1 MMQCFSKK
9 QVLNILVLAFLQFV
23 VLSVK
28 SQSAGDGGSMPG
40 ADTTKVNALLQETK
54 TYFSSDT
61 AKAFALSNQAK
72 AMAQS
77 IGFKKGEA
85 LALKNTG
92 IVYYFQGMHIEAL
105 DFYNQSLQV
114 FLEMKDN
121 SGIANLYSNIGV
133 VYYDRGD
140 DTKALENYLQSLR
153 YSEQAG
159 DKFRILIALNNVGGV
174 YFIKPATYDKALE
187 YYLKALQLCEEL
199 DKQTELGAISVN
211 IGSIYYERNE
221 NAKALEFFN
230 KALKAYGDSEGS
242 LNAYNALGKVYNKT
256 GQYELAL
263 RNHNAAVSLA
273 EKFNSKM
280 GQVQSLMGL
289 GNVYVKKGEFNTAL
303 IQYNKAE
310 TIALEIQ
317 ANHELKDLYQ
327 EMAKAYSHTA
337 NYKKAFDYQ
346 TLYSGIKDTLYDIE
360 TDKKLGTLQFDF
372 DLQKKQGEINLLTKD
387 KALTD
392 QKLKRQQLMKT
403 AATIGLV
410 LVMLIALLIYRNYRA
425 KVKTHRIVDRQKAEI
440 EGLLLNILPQE
451 VATELQVK
459 GKSEPRYFESVSVM
473 FTDFKGFTAIA
484 DKMQPQDLVEEL
496 STCFVVFDEIMEKY
510 NLEKIKTIGDAYMC
524 AGGIPT
530 PDENHVDNMI
540 KAAIEMRNYALRHN
554 QKRMDA
560 GLVPWEMR
568 IGIHVGPIVA
578 GVVGKRKYAYDIWG
592 STVNIAS
599 RMESNGEPG
608 KINISSSVYEMVKD
622 QFTCTYRGKIYAKNI
637 GDIDMYFLEG
647 RAGIP
652 KEEIAEEGQAVVV
665 DINAYSEKNE

>member
-1 MMQCFSKK
+1 MAVKAFIIGSSF
-9 QVLNILVLAFLQFV
+9 ILLT
-23 VLSVK
+23 LSGFT
-28 SQSAGDGGSMPG
+28 QAAGDAGSLPTG
-40 ADTTKVNALLQETK
+40 DTVKVNALLQQTK
-54 TYFSSDT
+54 EFFSSDT
-61 AKAFALSNQAK
+61 GKAFALSSQAK
-72 AMAQS
+72 TMAQA

-92 IVYYFQGMHIEAL
+92 IVYYFQGMYIEAL
-105 DFYNQSLQV
+105 DFYKQSLQV
-114 FLEMKDN
+114 FLDIKDN

-153 YSEQAG
+153 YSELAG

-174 YFIKPATYDKALE
+174 YFIKSATYDKALE
-187 YYLKALQLCEEL
+187 FYLKALQLCEEL

-221 NAKALEFFN
+221 NAKALEYFN
-230 KALKAYGDSEGS
+230 KALKAYGDTEGS

-256 GQYELAL
+256 GQFELAL
-263 RNHNAAVSLA
+263 QNHNAAVTLA

-280 GQVQSLMGL
+280 GQVQSRMGL
-289 GNVYVKKGEFNTAL
+289 GNVYVKKGDYVTAL
-303 IQYNKAE
+303 NQFAKAE
-310 TIALEIQ
+310 STALEIE

-327 EMAKAYSHTA
+327 EMAIAFSRTG
-337 NYKKAFDYQ
+337 NYKKAFEYQ
-346 TLYSGIKDTLYDIE
+346 SLYSAITAEIYNKE
-360 TDKKLGTLQFDF
+360 TDKKIGTLQFDF

-403 AATIGLV
+403 AATVGLV
-410 LVMLIALLIYRNYRA
+410 LVMLIALLIYRNYRI
-425 KVKTHRIVDRQKAEI
+425 KVKTHRIVDKQKGEI
-440 EGLLLNILPQE
+440 EGLLLNILPEE
-451 VATELQVK
+451 VAKELQTT
-459 GKSEPRYFESVSVM
+459 GKSEPKYFESVSVM
-473 FTDFKGFTAIA
+473 FTDFKGFTTIA
-484 DKMQPQDLVEEL
+484 DKMQPQELVEEL
-496 STCFVVFDEIMEKY
+496 STCFVAFDEVMEKY

-530 PDENHVDNMI
+530 PDENHVENMI
-540 KAAIEMRNYALRHN
+540 KAGIELRNYALRHN

-560 GLVPWEMR
+560 GLVPWELR

-599 RMESNGEPG
+599 RMESNGQPG
-608 KINISSSVYEMVKD
+608 KINVSSSIYELVKD
-622 QFTCTYRGKIYAKNI
+622 KFECVYRGKINAKNI

-647 RAGIP
+647 KIGHS
-652 KEEIAEEGQAVVV
+652 KEEIAEYDPLVGKERSVKSDV
-665 DINAYSEKNE
+665 

>member
-1 MMQCFSKK
+1 MGIKELMIGTSFLLLTFSGYG
-9 QVLNILVLAFLQFV
+9 QASGDVG
-23 VLSVK
+23 
-28 SQSAGDGGSMPG
+28 SAPAG
-40 ADTTKVNALLQETK
+40 
-54 TYFSSDT
+54 DT
-61 AKAFALSNQAK
+61 AKVNMLLQQSKENFSTDPEK
-72 AMAQS
+72 AMRLASEAKQLAVA
-77 IGFKKGEA
+77 IRFKKGEA

-92 IVYYFQGMHIEAL
+92 IVYYFQGKHIEAL
-105 DFYNQSLQV
+105 EYYNLSLEV
-114 FLEMKDN
+114 FKEMKDN

-153 YSEQAG
+153 YSELAG

-211 IGSIYYERNE
+211 IGSIYYERND
-221 NAKALEFFN
+221 NAKALVYFN

-242 LNAYNALGKVYNKT
+242 LNAYNALGKAYNKA
-256 GQYELAL
+256 GQFELAL
-263 RNHNAAVSLA
+263 KNHNAALGLA
-273 EKFNSKM
+273 VKLNNKM
-280 GQVQSLMGL
+280 GIIQSRMGL
-289 GNVYVKKGEFNTAL
+289 GNVYVKKADFTTAL
-303 IQYNKAE
+303 SQYTQAE
-310 TIALEIQ
+310 SAALELQ

-337 NYKKAFDYQ
+337 NYKKAFEYQ
-346 TLYSGIKDTLYDIE
+346 SLYSGIKDTLYNAE

-392 QKLKRQQLMKT
+392 QKLKRQQLMKS
-403 AATIGLV
+403 AAIVGLV
-410 LVMLIALLIYRNYRA
+410 LVMLIALLIYRNYRI

-440 EGLLLNILPQE
+440 EGLLLNILPEE
-451 VATELQVK
+451 VASELQAT
-459 GKSEPRYFESVSVM
+459 GKSEPRYYESVSVM
-473 FTDFKGFTAIA
+473 FTDFKGFTSIA
-484 DKMQPQDLVEEL
+484 DKMAPQDLVEEL
-496 STCFVVFDEIMEKY
+496 STCFVAFDEIMEKY

-530 PDENHVDNMI
+530 PDKNHVENI
-540 KAAIEMRNYALRHN
+540 INAGIELRNYALRHN
-554 QKRMDA
+554 QKRRDA

-568 IGIHVGPIVA
+568 IGIHVGPVVA

-599 RMESNGEPG
+599 RMESNGQPG
-608 KINISSSVYEMVKD
+608 KINVSSSVFELVKEKFD
-622 QFTCTYRGKIYAKNI
+622 CSYRGKINAKNI

-647 RAGIP
+647 RAGHP
-652 KEEIAEEGQAVVV
+652 KEEIAEIDPQVERKPSAT
-665 DINAYSEKNE
+665 S

>member
-1 MMQCFSKK
+1 MTNCFSKK
-9 QVLNILVLAFLQFV
+9 RIVFVLTLVLLQFV
-23 VLSVK
+23 VIPGR
-28 SQSAGDGGSMPG
+28 SQSAGDAGSVPG

-54 TYFSSDT
+54 AFFSSDT
-61 AKAFALSNQAK
+61 AKAFALSDQAR

-85 LALKNTG
+85 LALKNKG
-92 IVYYFQGMHIEAL
+92 IVYYFQGKHIEAL

-153 YSEQAG
+153 YSELAG

-174 YFIKPATYDKALE
+174 YFIKPATYGKALE
-187 YYLKALQLCEEL
+187 YYEKALKLCEEL

-211 IGSIYYERNE
+211 IGSIYYERNDYT
-221 NAKALEFFN
+221 KALLYFN
-230 KALKAYGDSEGS
+230 KALKAYGDTEGS

-256 GQYELAL
+256 GQFDLAL
-263 RNHNAAVSLA
+263 RNHNAALSLS

-280 GQVQSLMGL
+280 GQVQSRMGL
-289 GNVYVKKGEFNTAL
+289 GNVYVTKGDYTTAL
-303 IQYNKAE
+303 NQFAKAE
-310 TIALEIQ
+310 STALEIQ

-327 EMAKAYSHTA
+327 EMAKTFSQTG
-337 NYKKAFDYQ
+337 NYKKAFEYQ
-346 TLYSGIKDTLYDIE
+346 SLYSAITATIFNSE
-360 TDKKLGTLQFDF
+360 TERKIGTLQFES
-372 DLQKKQGEINLLTKD
+372 DLREKQDAINLLTKD

-392 QKLKRQQLMKT
+392 QQLKRQQLMKT
-403 AATIGLV
+403 AATVGLV
-410 LVMLIALLIYRNYRA
+410 LVLLIALLIYRNYRI
-425 KVKTHRIVDRQKAEI
+425 KVKTHRIVDKQKGEI
-440 EGLLLNILPQE
+440 EGLLLNILPEE
-451 VATELQVK
+451 VAKELQTT
-459 GKSEPRYFESVSVM
+459 GKSEPKYFESVSVM

-484 DKMQPQDLVEEL
+484 DKMQPQELVEEL

-530 PDENHVDNMI
+530 PDENHVENMI
-540 KAAIEMRNYALRHN
+540 RAGIEMRNYALRHN

-599 RMESNGEPG
+599 RMESNGQPG
-608 KINISSSVYEMVKD
+608 KINISSSVYELVKD
-622 QFTCTYRGKIYAKNI
+622 RFECSYRGKINAKNI

-647 RAGIP
+647 RVGHP
-652 KEEIAEEGQAVVV
+652 KEEMAEYDPQVEQQGVV
-665 DINAYSEKNE
+665 SGE

>member
-1 MMQCFSKK
+1 MMHCFKK
-9 QVLNILVLAFLQFV
+9 KGVITILVFVLLQLVVLNGR
-23 VLSVK
+23 
-28 SQSAGDGGSMPG
+28 SQSDGNAGSVPG
-40 ADTTKVNALLQETK
+40 ADTVKVNALLQETK
-54 TYFSSDT
+54 SFFSSDPD
-61 AKAFALSNQAK
+61 KAFALSDQAK
-72 AMAQS
+72 KMAQS

-92 IVYYFQGMHIEAL
+92 IVYYFQGKHIEAL

-153 YSEQAG
+153 YSELAG

-221 NAKALEFFN
+221 NAKALVYFN
-230 KALKAYGDSEGS
+230 KALKAYGDTEGS

-256 GQYELAL
+256 GQFDLAL
-263 RNHNAAVSLA
+263 RNHTAAVSLA

-280 GQVQSLMGL
+280 GQVQSRMGL
-289 GNVYVKKGEFNTAL
+289 GNVYVKKGDFVIAL
-303 IQYNKAE
+303 AQFSKAE
-310 TIALEIQ
+310 STALEIE
-317 ANHELKDLYQ
+317 ANHELKDLYK
-327 EMAKAYSHTA
+327 EMAIAFSKTS
-337 NYKKAFDYQ
+337 NYKKAFEYQ
-346 TLYSGIKDTLYDIE
+346 SLYSAITAKIYNTE
-360 TDKKLGTLQFDF
+360 TDKKIGTLQFDF
-372 DLQKKQGEINLLTKD
+372 DLQKKQTEINLLTKD

-425 KVKTHRIVDRQKAEI
+425 KVRTHRIVDRQKAEI

-530 PDENHVDNMI
+530 PDENHVGNMV

-608 KINISSSVYEMVKD
+608 KINVSSSVYELVKD
-622 QFTCTYRGKIYAKNI
+622 QFICTYRGKIYAKNI

-647 RAGIP
+647 SAGIP
-652 KEEIAEEGQAVVV
+652 KEEIADYV
-665 DINAYSEKNE
+665 DQRTGEKSVTLE

>member
-1 MMQCFSKK
+1 MITILKKMKFIKILTAVLLFISFS
-9 QVLNILVLAFLQFV
+9 QGYGQA
-23 VLSVK
+23 S
-28 SQSAGDGGSMPG
+28 GDAGSMPAG
-40 ADTTKVNALLQETK
+40 DTVKVNALLQQTK
-54 TYFSSDT
+54 EFFSSDPE
-61 AKAFALSNQAK
+61 KAFALSSQAK

-92 IVYYFQGMHIEAL
+92 IVYYFQGKHIEAL
-105 DFYNQSLQV
+105 EYYNLSLEV
-114 FLEMKDN
+114 FKEMKDN

-153 YSEQAG
+153 YSELAG

-211 IGSIYYERNE
+211 IGSIYYERND
-221 NAKALEFFN
+221 NAKALLYFN

-242 LNAYNALGKVYNKT
+242 LNAYNALGKAYNKA
-256 GQYELAL
+256 GQFDLAL
-263 RNHNAAVSLA
+263 KNHNAALGLA
-273 EKFNSKM
+273 VKLNNKM
-280 GQVQSLMGL
+280 GIIQSRMGL
-289 GNVYVKKGEFNTAL
+289 GNVYVKKADFTTAL
-303 IQYNKAE
+303 SQYTQAE
-310 TIALEIQ
+310 ATALELQ

-337 NYKKAFDYQ
+337 NYKKAFEYQ
-346 TLYSGIKDTLYDIE
+346 SLYSGIKDTLYNAE

-392 QKLKRQQLMKT
+392 QRLKRQQLMKT
-403 AATIGLV
+403 AAIVGLV
-410 LVMLIALLIYRNYRA
+410 LVMLIALLIYRNYRI

-440 EGLLLNILPQE
+440 EGLLLNILPEE
-451 VATELQVK
+451 VATELQTT
-459 GKSEPRYFESVSVM
+459 GKSEPRYYESVSVM

-484 DKMQPQDLVEEL
+484 DKMEPQDLVEEL
-496 STCFVVFDEIMEKY
+496 STCFVAFDEIMSKY

-530 PDENHVDNMI
+530 PDKNHVENI
-540 KAAIEMRNYALRHN
+540 INAGIELRNYALRHN
-554 QKRMDA
+554 QKRRDA

-568 IGIHVGPIVA
+568 IGIHVGPVVA

-599 RMESNGEPG
+599 RMESNGQPG
-608 KINISSSVYEMVKD
+608 KINVSSSVFELVKD
-622 QFTCTYRGKIYAKNI
+622 KFDCSYRGKINAKNI

-647 RAGIP
+647 RAGRP
-652 KEEIAEEGQAVVV
+652 KEEMAEGGEIIQS
-665 DINAYSEKNE
+665 SEMNNE

>member
-1 MMQCFSKK
+1 MIGTSFLLLTFSGYG
-9 QVLNILVLAFLQFV
+9 QASGDVG
-23 VLSVK
+23 
-28 SQSAGDGGSMPG
+28 SAPAG
-40 ADTTKVNALLQETK
+40 
-54 TYFSSDT
+54 DT
-61 AKAFALSNQAK
+61 AKVNMLLQQSKENFSTDPEK
-72 AMAQS
+72 AMRLASEAKQLAVA
-77 IGFKKGEA
+77 IRFKKGEA

-92 IVYYFQGMHIEAL
+92 IVYYFQGKHIEAL
-105 DFYNQSLQV
+105 EYYNLSLEV
-114 FLEMKDN
+114 FKEMKDN

-153 YSEQAG
+153 YSELAG

-211 IGSIYYERNE
+211 IGSIYYERND
-221 NAKALEFFN
+221 NAKALVYFN

-242 LNAYNALGKVYNKT
+242 LNAYNALGKAYNKA
-256 GQYELAL
+256 GQFELAL
-263 RNHNAAVSLA
+263 KNHNAALGLA
-273 EKFNSKM
+273 VKLNNKM
-280 GQVQSLMGL
+280 GIIQSRMGL
-289 GNVYVKKGEFNTAL
+289 GNVYVKKADFTTAL
-303 IQYNKAE
+303 SQYTQAE
-310 TIALEIQ
+310 SAALELQ

-337 NYKKAFDYQ
+337 NYKKAFEYQ
-346 TLYSGIKDTLYDIE
+346 SLYSGIKDTLYNAE

-392 QKLKRQQLMKT
+392 QKLKRQQLMKS
-403 AATIGLV
+403 AAIVGLV
-410 LVMLIALLIYRNYRA
+410 LVMLIALLIYRNYRI

-440 EGLLLNILPQE
+440 EGLLLNILPEE
-451 VATELQVK
+451 VASELQAT
-459 GKSEPRYFESVSVM
+459 GKSEPRYYESVSVM
-473 FTDFKGFTAIA
+473 FTDFKGFTSIA
-484 DKMQPQDLVEEL
+484 DKMAPQDLVEEL
-496 STCFVVFDEIMEKY
+496 STCFVAFDEIMEKY

-530 PDENHVDNMI
+530 PDKNHVENI
-540 KAAIEMRNYALRHN
+540 INAGIELRNYALRHN
-554 QKRMDA
+554 QKRRDA

-568 IGIHVGPIVA
+568 IGIHVGPVVA

-599 RMESNGEPG
+599 RMESNGQPG
-608 KINISSSVYEMVKD
+608 KINVSSSVFELVKEKFD
-622 QFTCTYRGKIYAKNI
+622 CSYRGKINAKNI

-647 RAGIP
+647 RAGHP
-652 KEEIAEEGQAVVV
+652 KEEIAEIDPQVERKPSAT
-665 DINAYSEKNE
+665 S

>member
-1 MMQCFSKK
+1 MITILKKMKFSKILTT
-9 QVLNILVLAFLQFV
+9 VLLIISF
-23 VLSVK
+23 
-28 SQSAGDGGSMPG
+28 SQGYGQASGDAGSMPAG
-40 ADTTKVNALLQETK
+40 DTVKVNALLQQTK
-54 TYFSSDT
+54 EFFSSDPE
-61 AKAFALSNQAK
+61 KAFALSGQAK

-92 IVYYFQGMHIEAL
+92 IVYYFQGKHIEAL
-105 DFYNQSLQV
+105 EYYNLSLEV
-114 FLEMKDN
+114 FKEMKDN

-153 YSEQAG
+153 YSELAG

-211 IGSIYYERNE
+211 IGSIYYERND
-221 NAKALEFFN
+221 NAKALLYFN

-242 LNAYNALGKVYNKT
+242 LNAYNALGKAYNKA
-256 GQYELAL
+256 GQFDLAL
-263 RNHNAAVSLA
+263 KNHNAALGLA
-273 EKFNSKM
+273 VKLNNKM
-280 GQVQSLMGL
+280 GIIQSRMGL
-289 GNVYVKKGEFNTAL
+289 GNVYVKKADFVTAL
-303 IQYNKAE
+303 SQYTQAE
-310 TIALEIQ
+310 ATALELQ

-337 NYKKAFDYQ
+337 NYKKAFEYQ
-346 TLYSGIKDTLYDIE
+346 SLYSGIKDTLYNAE

-392 QKLKRQQLMKT
+392 QKLKRQQLMKS
-403 AATIGLV
+403 AAIVGLV
-410 LVMLIALLIYRNYRA
+410 LVMLIALLIYRNYRI

-440 EGLLLNILPQE
+440 EGLLLNILPEE
-451 VATELQVK
+451 VATELQTT

-484 DKMQPQDLVEEL
+484 DKMEPQDLVEEL
-496 STCFVVFDEIMEKY
+496 STCFVAFDEIMEKY

-530 PDENHVDNMI
+530 PDENHVENII
-540 KAAIEMRNYALRHN
+540 KAGIELRNYALRHN
-554 QKRMDA
+554 QKRRDA

-568 IGIHVGPIVA
+568 IGIHVGPVVA

-599 RMESNGEPG
+599 RMESNGQPG
-608 KINISSSVYEMVKD
+608 KINVSSSVFELVKD
-622 QFTCTYRGKIYAKNI
+622 KFDCSYRGKINAKNI

-647 RAGIP
+647 RVGHP
-652 KEEIAEEGQAVVV
+652 KEEMAEIKEMKQPTEM
-665 DINAYSEKNE
+665 NNE